1 MAAND
6 PLNVCITF
14 DFDSICAWA
23 SGLQVETPTVLS
35 RGEFAGRVGVPRLL
49 DLLAEE
55 EVKAAFFTPGHTIE
69 TFPEVSRRI
78 LAEGHEIGHHGYFHE
93 TPVTVTEDEE
103 RAILDRGIESMERCL
118 DGYRPKG
125 YRSPAWDLSQSSTK
139 LLEEYGFLYDSSM
152 MAMDFEP
159 YWCRTGDAI
168 HRDGP
173 FEFGRELELVEIP
186 VSWSLDDMPHLEF
199 VMSPGMTIEAAS
211 APKDLE
217 AQWLADLEFAAEE
230 IPGGVFTITFH
241 PDCIA
246 RGARIRMVRSVIRR
260 ARELGA
266 NFATPAE
273 VAEAWKVD
281 APAPAPARVPA

>member
-1 MAAND
+1 
-6 PLNVCITF
+6 
-14 DFDSICAWA
+14 
-23 SGLQVETPTVLS
+23 
-35 RGEFAGRVGVPRLL
+35 
-49 DLLAEE
+49 
-55 EVKAAFFTPGHTIE
+55 
-69 TFPEVSRRI
+69 
-78 LAEGHEIGHHGYFHE
+78 
-93 TPVTVTEDEE
+93 
-103 RAILDRGIESMERCL
+103 
-118 DGYRPKG
+118 
-125 YRSPAWDLSQSSTK
+125 
-139 LLEEYGFLYDSSM
+139 
-152 MAMDFEP
+152 
-159 YWCRTGDAI
+159 
-168 HRDGP
+168 
-173 FEFGRELELVEIP
+173 
-186 VSWSLDDMPHLEF
+186 
-199 VMSPGMTIEAAS
+199 MTIEAAS